1 MVKALEKFDKE
12 EYQEAFVLLVPLSEA
27 GNPRA
32 QRCLADMYHLGLGVE
47 RDGVKAAELYLRVGE
62 KNIMQDGLSAVAY
75 NNLATLYFGGG
86 PGIERDLEKGR
97 QYLERA
103 RELGFPM

>member
-1 MVKALEKFDKE
+1 MNNCDTPNMVKALEKFDKE

-75 NNLATLYFGGG
+75 NNLATLCDPIFWRWSRNR
-86 PGIERDLEKGR
+86 ERS
-97 QYLERA
+97 
-103 RELGFPM
+103 